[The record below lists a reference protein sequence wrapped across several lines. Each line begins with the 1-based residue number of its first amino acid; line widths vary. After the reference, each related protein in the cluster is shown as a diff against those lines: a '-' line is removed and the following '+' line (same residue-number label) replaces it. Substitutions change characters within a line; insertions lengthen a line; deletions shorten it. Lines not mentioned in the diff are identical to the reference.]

1 MESKSRQ
8 GGVRMVKPTGIQNWL
23 VANKKCRDFELRLE
37 ILIRLLNAIRSAR
50 RRGTKTSRMYI
61 FREKQKSPLQDDSRL
76 SSRLKEA
83 TEWAISEAQKLV
95 FEPRRVNLRIEP
107 KFSWDSDL
115 PGDVNAGPGVRA
127 LCVVTSSVTAM
138 SKDTLKKVTGKE
150 WSERR
155 CRVNREGAPRKR
167 KGVIGKGRRK

>member
-8 GGVRMVKPTGIQNWL
+8 GGHMVKPTGIQNWL
-23 VANKKCRDFELRLE
+23 VANKKCRDFDLRLE

-50 RRGTKTSRMYI
+50 RRGTKTSRMNI
-61 FREKQKSPLQDDSRL
+61 FREKRKSPLQDDSEL

-95 FEPRRVNLRIEP
+95 SEPRRVNPRIEP
-107 KFSWDSDL
+107 KFSWHPDL

-138 SKDTLKKVTGKE
+138 TGATLKQVTRKE

-155 CRVNREGAPRKR
+155 CRRNREGLARPR
-167 KGVIGKGRRK
+167 KGVIGKGCRK